1 MGSIRGSRRAALQAA
16 AGHDNDN
23 GGAMT
28 LTMDVLDRLHAADP
42 NAATELVQD
51 SADAVALIELLEM
64 LWNCGIPRRSCWS
77 PCSSGCCSCVPR
89 IEHVRRGCG
98 SAGMGRLSL

>member
-64 LWNCGIPRRSCWS
+64 LWNCGIPRA
-77 PCSSGCCSCVPR
+77 PQLLEPVLQ
-89 IEHVRRGCG
+89 
-98 SAGMGRLSL
+98 RLLQLRPTD